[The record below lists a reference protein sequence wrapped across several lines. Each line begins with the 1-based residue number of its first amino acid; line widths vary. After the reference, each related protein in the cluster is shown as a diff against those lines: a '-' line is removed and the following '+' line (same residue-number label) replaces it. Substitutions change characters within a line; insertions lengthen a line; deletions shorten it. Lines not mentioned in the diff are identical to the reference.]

1 MKTKL
6 LILIILFNFGAF
18 GQKASKNMSKKV
30 EIEHISQRKYN
41 ALVKQN
47 KTVIVDFYADWCAPC
62 KKLTPI
68 IEKVASERNINILK
82 INIDKNPELAKK
94 LNIEGLPTL
103 FYYKNGNFIWNHLG
117 FITEEEL
124 IKKIQS

>member
-1 MKTKL
+1 
-6 LILIILFNFGAF
+6 
-18 GQKASKNMSKKV
+18 MSKKV